1 MGAQPSIGNS
11 HTATVFTMFKQIRPC
26 LVLLALA
33 VPSLAWSAE
42 YRTGAIE
49 KIYPADDDSA
59 TVYFRLVGDTCND
72 AGANEYYYFT
82 SSRKGAKNWYALLL
96 TAVATGKSVTVRV
109 DACTRENKS
118 VGYILM
124 DP

>member
-1 MGAQPSIGNS
+1 
-11 HTATVFTMFKQIRPC
+11 MFKRLRPF
-26 LVLLALA
+26 LMLLAMG
-33 VPSLAWSAE
+33 VPSLGWSTE
-42 YRTGAIE
+42 YRTGTIE
-49 KIYPADDDSA
+49 RIYPADDDNA

-82 SSRKGAKNWYALLL
+82 SSRKGAKNWFALLL

-118 VGYILM
+118 VGYVLM
-124 DP
+124 NP